1 MKSLGTSN
9 ANTFGKRQVQ
19 EWAKPENKPKCK
31 TPSKALSPFGNN
43 QGKKLKQSAKPKAKP
58 YGNLR
63 QNLTRTLRKN
73 KSETMCKTKGETV
86 CKTKLKSKVKPK
98 DRAKCKT
105 KEKTRKT
112 TLTKCKTKSETL
124 RKRQI

>member
-43 QGKKLKQSAKPKAKP
+43 QGKKLKQSVKPKAKP
-58 YGNLR
+58 YGNLG
-63 QNLTRTLRKN
+63 QNPMRTLKKN
-73 KSETMCKTKGETV
+73 KGQNNVQNQRRNCVQNKIE
-86 CKTKLKSKVKPK
+86 
-98 DRAKCKT
+98 D
-105 KEKTRKT
+105 
-112 TLTKCKTKSETL
+112 
-124 RKRQI
+124 